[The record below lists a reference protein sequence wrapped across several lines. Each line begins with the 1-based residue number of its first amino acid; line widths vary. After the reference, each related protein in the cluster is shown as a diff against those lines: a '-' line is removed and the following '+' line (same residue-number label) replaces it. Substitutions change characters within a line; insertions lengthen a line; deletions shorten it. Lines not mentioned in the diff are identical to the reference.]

1 MQMKRIYFIRHA
13 EAQSGGKS
21 DFERAL
27 SQVGELCAIKL
38 GEKLCSLGLAPDLII
53 TSSAMRALCTAE
65 IIAIALDA
73 TKRVVPLRELYDA
86 SLWDLAKFVRS
97 LDEKRFFG
105 CGVNVEKYNAVGL
118 SSEKHRDANAEN
130 SAFKSAKIPASIGE
144 NNAIS
149 CNNVEISSTDV
160 MQNFNAASAECIFIV
175 GHNPAIGGICS
186 LLGKKEVDKFP
197 PCSIC
202 GLEFDVHKFSDI
214 TDHSGKMVMLQ
225 CP

>member
-1 MQMKRIYFIRHA
+1 MKRIYFIRHA
-13 EAQSGGKS
+13 EAQSGNGS
-21 DFERAL
+21 DFERTL
-27 SQVGELCAIKL
+27 SYAGELCAIKL
-38 GEKLCSLGLAPDLII
+38 GEKLRSLGLTPDLII
-53 TSSAMRALCTAE
+53 TSSAIRALHTAQ
-65 IIAIALDA
+65 IIANALDA
-73 TKRVVPLRELYDA
+73 TKRVASLRELYDA

-105 CGVNVEKYNAVGL
+105 CGVNVEKYNTVGL

-144 NNAIS
+144 KNAIS

-186 LLGKKEVDKFP
+186 LLGEKEVDKFP

-202 GLEFDVHKFSDI
+202 GLEFNIHKFSDI
-214 TDHSGKMVMLQ
+214 TDHSGKTVMLQ

>member
-13 EAQSGGKS
+13 EAQSGNGS

-27 SQVGELCAIKL
+27 SRVGELCAIKL
-38 GEKLCSLGLAPDLII
+38 GENLRSLGLMPDLII
-53 TSSAMRALCTAE
+53 TSSAIRALHTAQL
-65 IIAIALDA
+65 IANALGA
-73 TKRVVPLRELYDA
+73 TKRVASLRELYDA
-86 SLWDLAKFVRS
+86 SLWDLAKFVRG

-144 NNAIS
+144 NNAIYS
-149 CNNVEISSTDV
+149 NDVEISSTDV

-186 LLGKKEVDKFP
+186 LLGEKEVDKFP

-225 CP
+225 RP

>member
-27 SQVGELCAIKL
+27 SHAGELCAIKL
-38 GEKLCSLGLAPDLII
+38 GEKLRSLGLAPDLII
-53 TSSAMRALCTAE
+53 TSSAMRALCTAQ
-65 IIAIALDA
+65 IIANALGA
-73 TKRVVPLRELYDA
+73 TKKIASLRELYNA

-97 LDEKRFFG
+97 LDEKRFFE

-130 SAFKSAKIPASIGE
+130 SAFKGTKIPAGIGE

-160 MQNFNAASAECIFIV
+160 MQNFNAASAECVFIV

-186 LLGKKEVDKFP
+186 LLGEKEVDKFP

-202 GLEFDVHKFSDI
+202 GLEFNVHKFSDI

>member
-1 MQMKRIYFIRHA
+1 MKQIYFIRHA
-13 EAQSGGKS
+13 EAQSGNGS

-27 SQVGELCAIKL
+27 SRVGELCAIKL
-38 GEKLCSLGLAPDLII
+38 GEKLRSLGLAPDLII
-53 TSSAMRALCTAE
+53 TSSAMRTLRTAQ
-65 IIAIALDA
+65 IIANALGA
-73 TKRVVPLRELYDA
+73 TKRIESLRELYDIG
-86 SLWDLAKFVRS
+86 LWDLAKFVRS

-118 SSEKHRDANAEN
+118 SSEKYRDANAEN
-130 SAFKSAKIPASIGE
+130 SAFKSTKIPASIGK
-144 NNAIS
+144 NNAIYS
-149 CNNVEISSTDV
+149 NDVEISSTDV
-160 MQNFNAASAECIFIV
+160 MQNFNAASAECVFIV

-186 LLGKKEVDKFP
+186 LLGEKEVDKFP

-202 GLEFDVHKFSDI
+202 GLEFDIHKFLEI

>member
-1 MQMKRIYFIRHA
+1 MKRIYFIRHA
-13 EAQSGGKS
+13 EAQSGGES

-27 SQVGELCAIKL
+27 SQAGELCAIKL

-53 TSSAMRALCTAE
+53 TSSAVRALHTAQL
-65 IIAIALDA
+65 IANALDA
-73 TKRVVPLRELYDA
+73 TKKIAPLQELYDA

-97 LDEKRFFG
+97 LDEIRFFG
-105 CGVNVEKYNAVGL
+105 CGVNVEKYNVVGL
-118 SSEKHRDANAEN
+118 SIEKHRDANAEN
-130 SAFKSAKIPASIGE
+130 SAFKSAKISASISE

-160 MQNFNAASAECIFIV
+160 MRNFNAASAECVFIV

-186 LLGKKEVDKFP
+186 LLGEKEVDKFP

-202 GLEFDVHKFSDI
+202 GLEFNVHKFSEI
-214 TDHSGKMVMLQ
+214 TDHSGKTVMLQ

>member
-1 MQMKRIYFIRHA
+1 MKRIYFIRHA
-13 EAQSGGKS
+13 EAQSGNGS
-21 DFERAL
+21 DFERTL
-27 SQVGELCAIKL
+27 SYAGELCAIKL
-38 GEKLCSLGLAPDLII
+38 GEKLRSLGLTPDLII
-53 TSSAMRALCTAE
+53 TSSAIRALHTAQT
-65 IIAIALDA
+65 IANALDA
-73 TKRVVPLRELYDA
+73 TKRVASLRELYDA

-105 CGVNVEKYNAVGL
+105 CGVNVEKYNAV
-118 SSEKHRDANAEN
+118 SEKHRDANAEN
-130 SAFKSAKIPASIGE
+130 SAFKSTKILASISE

-149 CNNVEISSTDV
+149 CNNVEISSADIV
-160 MQNFNAASAECIFIV
+160 QNFNAASAECVFIV
-175 GHNPAIGGICS
+175 GHNPTIGAICS
-186 LLGKKEVDKFP
+186 LLGEKEVDKFS

>member
-1 MQMKRIYFIRHA
+1 MKRIYFIRHA
-13 EAQSGGKS
+13 EAQKDNGS
-21 DFERAL
+21 DFERTL
-27 SQVGELCAIKL
+27 SHAGELCTIKL
-38 GEKLCSLGLAPDLII
+38 GEKLRSLGLAPDLII
-53 TSSAMRALCTAE
+53 TSSAIRALHTAQ
-65 IIAIALDA
+65 IIANALDA
-73 TKRVVPLRELYDA
+73 IKRVVPLRELYDIG
-86 SLWDLAKFVRS
+86 LWDLAKFVRS
-97 LDEKRFFG
+97 LDEKRFFE

-130 SAFKSAKIPASIGE
+130 SAFKGTKIPASIGE

-186 LLGKKEVDKFP
+186 LLGEKEVDKFP

-214 TDHSGKMVMLQ
+214 TDHGGKMVMLQ
-225 CP
+225 RP

>member
-1 MQMKRIYFIRHA
+1 MKRIYFIRHA
-13 EAQSGGKS
+13 EAQSGNGS
-21 DFERAL
+21 DFERSL
-27 SQVGELCAIKL
+27 SYAGELCAIKL
-38 GEKLCSLGLAPDLII
+38 GEKLRSLGFAPDLII
-53 TSSAMRALCTAE
+53 TSSAVRALHTAQ
-65 IIAIALDA
+65 IIANALGA
-73 TKRVVPLRELYDA
+73 TKKIASLRELYDVN
-86 SLWDLAKFVRS
+86 LWDLAKFVRS
-97 LDEKRFFG
+97 LDEKRFSG

-130 SAFKSAKIPASIGE
+130 SAFKSTKIPASISE

-160 MQNFNAASAECIFIV
+160 MQNFNAASAECVFIV
-175 GHNPAIGGICS
+175 GHNPAIGAICS
-186 LLGKKEVDKFP
+186 LLGEKEVDKFP

-214 TDHSGKMVMLQ
+214 IDHSGKMVMLQ

>member
-1 MQMKRIYFIRHA
+1 MKRIYFIRHA

>member
-1 MQMKRIYFIRHA
+1 MKRIYFIRHA

-105 CGVNVEKYNAVGL
+105 CSVNVEKYNAVGL

>member
-1 MQMKRIYFIRHA
+1 MKRIYFIRHA
-13 EAQSGGKS
+13 EAQSSNGS

-27 SQVGELCAIKL
+27 SHAGELCAIKL
-38 GEKLCSLGLAPDLII
+38 GEKLRSLGLAPDLII
-53 TSSAMRALCTAE
+53 TSPAIRALHTAQ
-65 IIAIALDA
+65 IIANALDA
-73 TKRVVPLRELYDA
+73 TKRVASLRELYDA

-105 CGVNVEKYNAVGL
+105 CSVNVEKYNVVGL

-130 SAFKSAKIPASIGE
+130 SAFKSATIPASISE

-160 MQNFNAASAECIFIV
+160 MRNFNAASAECIFIV

-202 GLEFDVHKFSDI
+202 GLEFDIHKFSDI
-214 TDHSGKMVMLQ
+214 TDHSGRMVMLQ
-225 CP
+225 HP

>member
-1 MQMKRIYFIRHA
+1 MKRIYFIRHA
-13 EAQSGGKS
+13 EAQRDNGS

>member
-13 EAQSGGKS
+13 EAQSGNGS
-21 DFERAL
+21 DFERTL
-27 SQVGELCAIKL
+27 SYAGELCAIKL
-38 GEKLCSLGLAPDLII
+38 GEKLRSLGLAPDLII
-53 TSSAMRALCTAE
+53 TSPAIRALRTAQ
-65 IIAIALDA
+65 IIANALDV

-97 LDEKRFFG
+97 LDEKRFSG
-105 CGVNVEKYNAVGL
+105 CSVNVEKYNAVGL
-118 SSEKHRDANAEN
+118 SSEKPCDANAEN
-130 SAFKSAKIPASIGE
+130 SAFKSTKNPASINE
-144 NNAIS
+144 NNSIS

-160 MQNFNAASAECIFIV
+160 MQNFNAASAECVFIV

-186 LLGKKEVDKFP
+186 LLGEKEVDKFP
-197 PCSIC
+197 PCSIY

>member
-1 MQMKRIYFIRHA
+1 MKRIYFIRHA
-13 EAQSGGKS
+13 EAQSGNGS

-27 SQVGELCAIKL
+27 SRVGELCAIKL
-38 GEKLCSLGLAPDLII
+38 GEKLRSLGLAPDLII

-65 IIAIALDA
+65 IIANALDA
-73 TKRVVPLRELYDA
+73 TKRVASLRELYDA
-86 SLWDLAKFVRS
+86 SLWDLAKFVRG

-149 CNNVEISSTDV
+149 CNDVEISSTDV

-175 GHNPAIGGICS
+175 GHNPTIGAICS
-186 LLGKKEVDKFP
+186 LLGEKEVDKFP

-225 CP
+225 RP

>member
-1 MQMKRIYFIRHA
+1 
-13 EAQSGGKS
+13 
-21 DFERAL
+21 
-27 SQVGELCAIKL
+27 
-38 GEKLCSLGLAPDLII
+38 
-53 TSSAMRALCTAE
+53 MRALHTAQ
-65 IIAIALDA
+65 IIANALGA
-73 TKRVVPLRELYDA
+73 TKRVVPLQKLYDV

-105 CGVNVEKYNAVGL
+105 CGVNVEKYNVVGL

-130 SAFKSAKIPASIGE
+130 SAFKSIKIPASIGE
-144 NNAIS
+144 NNALS
-149 CNNVEISSTDV
+149 CNDVEISSTDV
-160 MQNFNAASAECIFIV
+160 MQNFNAASAECVFIV

-202 GLEFDVHKFSDI
+202 GLEFNVHKFSDI
-214 TDHSGKMVMLQ
+214 TDHSGKTVMLQ

>member
-1 MQMKRIYFIRHA
+1 MKRMYFIRHA
-13 EAQSGGKS
+13 EAQSGNGS

-27 SQVGELCAIKL
+27 SHAGELCAIRL
-38 GEKLCSLGLAPDLII
+38 GEKLRSLGLASNLII
-53 TSSAMRALCTAE
+53 TSSAMRALRTAQ
-65 IIAIALDA
+65 IIANALDV

-97 LDEKRFFG
+97 LDEIRFFE
-105 CGVNVEKYNAVGL
+105 CSVNVEKYNAVGL

-130 SAFKSAKIPASIGE
+130 SAFKSAKIPASISE

-160 MQNFNAASAECIFIV
+160 MQNFNAASAECVFIV

-186 LLGKKEVDKFP
+186 LLGEKEVDKFP

-214 TDHSGKMVMLQ
+214 TDHGGKMVMLQ

>member
-1 MQMKRIYFIRHA
+1 MKRMYFIRHA
-13 EAQSGGKS
+13 EAQSGNGS
-21 DFERAL
+21 DFERTL
-27 SQVGELCAIKL
+27 SHAGELCAIRL
-38 GEKLCSLGLAPDLII
+38 GEKLRSLGLASNLII
-53 TSSAMRALCTAE
+53 TSSAMRALRTAQ
-65 IIAIALDA
+65 IIANALDV

-97 LDEKRFFG
+97 LDEIRFFE
-105 CGVNVEKYNAVGL
+105 CSVNVEKYNAVGL

-130 SAFKSAKIPASIGE
+130 SAFKSAKIPASISE

-160 MQNFNAASAECIFIV
+160 MQNFNAASAECVFIV

-186 LLGKKEVDKFP
+186 LLGEKEVDKFP

-225 CP
+225 RP

>member
-38 GEKLCSLGLAPDLII
+38 GEKLRSLGLAPDLII
-53 TSSAMRALCTAE
+53 TSSAMRALHTAQ
-65 IIAIALDA
+65 IIANALGA
-73 TKRVVPLRELYDA
+73 TKRVVPLQELYDV

-118 SSEKHRDANAEN
+118 SSEKPRDANAEN
-130 SAFKSAKIPASIGE
+130 PVFKSIKIPASIGE

-149 CNNVEISSTDV
+149 CNDVKISSTDV

-186 LLGKKEVDKFP
+186 LLGEKEVDKFP
-197 PCSIC
+197 PCSIY

>member
-1 MQMKRIYFIRHA
+1 MKRIYFIRHA
-13 EAQSGGKS
+13 EAQSGNGS

-27 SQVGELCAIKL
+27 SHAGELCAIKL

-130 SAFKSAKIPASIGE
+130 SAFKSTKIPASISE
-144 NNAIS
+144 NNAIYS
-149 CNNVEISSTDV
+149 NDVEISSTDV
-160 MQNFNAASAECIFIV
+160 MQNFNAASAECVFIV

-186 LLGKKEVDKFP
+186 LLGEKEVDKFP

-214 TDHSGKMVMLQ
+214 TDHGGKMVMLQ
-225 CP
+225 RH

>member
-1 MQMKRIYFIRHA
+1 MKRIYFIRHA

-105 CGVNVEKYNAVGL
+105 CGVNVEKYNVVGL

-130 SAFKSAKIPASIGE
+130 SAFKSIKIPASIGE
-144 NNAIS
+144 NNALS
-149 CNNVEISSTDV
+149 CNDVEISSTDV
-160 MQNFNAASAECIFIV
+160 MQNFNAASVECVFIV

-186 LLGKKEVDKFP
+186 LLGEKEVDKFP

>member
-1 MQMKRIYFIRHA
+1 MKRIYFIRHA

-38 GEKLCSLGLAPDLII
+38 GEKLRNLGLAPDLII
-53 TSSAMRALCTAE
+53 TSSAIRALHTAQ
-65 IIAIALDA
+65 IIANALGA
-73 TKRVVPLRELYDA
+73 TKRVVPLQELYDV

-105 CGVNVEKYNAVGL
+105 CGVNVEKYNVVGL

-130 SAFKSAKIPASIGE
+130 SAFKSIKIPASIGE
-144 NNAIS
+144 NNALS
-149 CNNVEISSTDV
+149 CNDVEISSTDV
-160 MQNFNAASAECIFIV
+160 MRNFNAASAECVFIV
-175 GHNPAIGGICS
+175 GHNPAIGAICS
-186 LLGKKEVDKFP
+186 LLGEKEVDKFP

-202 GLEFDVHKFSDI
+202 GLEFNVHKFSDI

>member
-13 EAQSGGKS
+13 EAQSGNGS

-27 SQVGELCAIKL
+27 SRVGELCAIKL
-38 GEKLCSLGLAPDLII
+38 GENLRSLGLMPDLII

-65 IIAIALDA
+65 IIANALDA
-73 TKRVVPLRELYDA
+73 TKRVASLRELYDA
-86 SLWDLAKFVRS
+86 SLWDLAKFVRG

-175 GHNPAIGGICS
+175 GHNPTIGAICS
-186 LLGKKEVDKFP
+186 LLGEKEVDKFP

-225 CP
+225 RP

>member
-1 MQMKRIYFIRHA
+1 MKRIYFIRHA

-105 CGVNVEKYNAVGL
+105 CGVNVEKYNTVGL
-118 SSEKHRDANAEN
+118 SSEKPRDANAEN
-130 SAFKSAKIPASIGE
+130 PVFKSIKIPASIGKD
-144 NNAIS
+144 NAIS
-149 CNNVEISSTDV
+149 CNDVEISSTDV
-160 MQNFNAASAECIFIV
+160 MRNFNAASAKCVFIV

-186 LLGKKEVDKFP
+186 LLGEKEVDKFP

>member
-1 MQMKRIYFIRHA
+1 MKRIYFIRHA

-21 DFERAL
+21 DFERTL
-27 SQVGELCAIKL
+27 SYAGKLCAIKL
-38 GEKLCSLGLAPDLII
+38 GEKLRSLGLMPDLII
-53 TSSAMRALCTAE
+53 TSPAIRALHTAQ
-65 IIAIALDA
+65 IIANALDA
-73 TKRVVPLRELYDA
+73 IKRVASLRELYDA
-86 SLWDLAKFVRS
+86 SLWDLAKFVRG

-105 CGVNVEKYNAVGL
+105 CGVNVEKYNTVGL

-130 SAFKSAKIPASIGE
+130 SAFKSTKIPASIGE
-144 NNAIS
+144 NNALS
-149 CNNVEISSTDV
+149 CNDVEISSADIV
-160 MQNFNAASAECIFIV
+160 QNFNADSAECVFIV

-214 TDHSGKMVMLQ
+214 TDHGGKMVMLQ
-225 CP
+225 RP

>member
-1 MQMKRIYFIRHA
+1 MKRIYFIRHA

-105 CGVNVEKYNAVGL
+105 CGVNVEKYNVVGL

-160 MQNFNAASAECIFIV
+160 MRNFNAASVECVFIV

-186 LLGKKEVDKFP
+186 LLGEKEVDKFP

>member
-1 MQMKRIYFIRHA
+1 MKRIYFIRHA
-13 EAQSGGKS
+13 EAQSGNGS

-27 SQVGELCAIKL
+27 SHAGELCAIKL
-38 GEKLCSLGLAPDLII
+38 REKLRSLGLAPDLII
-53 TSSAMRALCTAE
+53 TSPAIRALHTAQ
-65 IIAIALDA
+65 IIANALDA
-73 TKRVVPLRELYDA
+73 TKRVASLRELYDV
-86 SLWDLAKFVRS
+86 SLWDLARFVRG

-105 CGVNVEKYNAVGL
+105 CGVNAEKYNVFGL

-144 NNAIS
+144 KNAIS

-160 MQNFNAASAECIFIV
+160 MQNFNAASAECVFIV
-175 GHNPAIGGICS
+175 GHNPTIGAICS
-186 LLGKKEVDKFP
+186 LLGEKEVDKFP

-202 GLEFDVHKFSDI
+202 VLEFDVHKFSEI

>member
-13 EAQSGGKS
+13 EAQSGNGS

-27 SQVGELCAIKL
+27 SQVGELCANKL
-38 GEKLCSLGLAPDLII
+38 GEKLRSLGLAPDLII
-53 TSSAMRALCTAE
+53 TSSAMRALHTAQ
-65 IIAIALDA
+65 IIANALGA
-73 TKRVVPLRELYDA
+73 TKRVVPLQELYDV

-105 CGVNVEKYNAVGL
+105 CGVNVEKYNVVGL

-130 SAFKSAKIPASIGE
+130 SAFKSIKIPASISE

-160 MQNFNAASAECIFIV
+160 MQNFNAASAECVFIV

-186 LLGKKEVDKFP
+186 LLGEKEVDKFP

-214 TDHSGKMVMLQ
+214 TDHGGKMVILQ
-225 CP
+225 RP

>member
-1 MQMKRIYFIRHA
+1 MKRIYFIINA
-13 EAQSGGKS
+13 EAQSGNGS

-27 SQVGELCAIKL
+27 SQVGELCENKL
-38 GEKLCSLGLAPDLII
+38 GEKLRSLGLAPDLII
-53 TSSAMRALCTAE
+53 TSSAMRALHTAQ
-65 IIAIALDA
+65 IIANALGA
-73 TKRVVPLRELYDA
+73 TKRVVPLQELYDV
-86 SLWDLAKFVRS
+86 SLWDLAKFVHS

-105 CGVNVEKYNAVGL
+105 CGVNVEKYNVVGL

-130 SAFKSAKIPASIGE
+130 SAFKSIKIPASISE

-160 MQNFNAASAECIFIV
+160 MQNFNAASAECVFIV

-186 LLGKKEVDKFP
+186 LLGEKEVDKFP

-214 TDHSGKMVMLQ
+214 TDHGGKMVILQ
-225 CP
+225 RP